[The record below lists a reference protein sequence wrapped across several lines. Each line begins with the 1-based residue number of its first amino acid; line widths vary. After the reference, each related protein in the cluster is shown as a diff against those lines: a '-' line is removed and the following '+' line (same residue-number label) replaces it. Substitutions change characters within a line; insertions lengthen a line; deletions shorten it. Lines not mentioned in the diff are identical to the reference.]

1 MSIGG
6 SIGPANGKT
15 VQGCQGHGPVVENA
29 GGYLAFIERGREAV
43 DEVALERFFGRNVVE
58 GAAAAKALGLGKGTG
73 KQQAQARQPCE
84 TVGFQ
89 HTKKGKGE
97 WEKLKRAIEAA
108 FGNDQ
113 RIRPLIFAQLRF
125 ERTRNNVDYGI
136 KTSYY
141 HLAQRGRTGQI
152 VRSV

>member
-6 SIGPANGKT
+6 SIGPADGKA
-15 VQGCQGHGPVVENA
+15 VQGCKGQGAVVENA

-97 WEKLKRAIEAA
+97 RK
-108 FGNDQ
+108 N
-113 RIRPLIFAQLRF
+113 
-125 ERTRNNVDYGI
+125 
-136 KTSYY
+136 
-141 HLAQRGRTGQI
+141 
-152 VRSV
+152 